1 MKTERA
7 TMRTMRTLTEMMM
20 EGRWSMSSLVS
31 DMAVS
36 AVRVLVRLLQSLAS
50 RMYWPMTLV
59 SFM

>member
-20 EGRWSMSSLVS
+20 EGRWSMMTLVS

-50 RMYWPMTLV
+50 KIYWPMTFV